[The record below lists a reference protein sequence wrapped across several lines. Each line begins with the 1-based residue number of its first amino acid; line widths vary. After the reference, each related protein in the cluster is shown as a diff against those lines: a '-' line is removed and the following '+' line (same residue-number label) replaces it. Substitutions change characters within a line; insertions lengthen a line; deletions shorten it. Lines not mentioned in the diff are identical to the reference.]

1 MTISSFGSPELFNS
15 DGNHDADAG
24 TGEPDFPDQYSPD
37 NPYGFGYTPG
47 IEGNDAAEGRV
58 NSMQPVASEPFSDI
72 VVDASPFGGDVDS
85 SGGSGPWQNV

>member
-37 NPYGFGYTPG
+37 NPLGYGYIAGAS
-47 IEGNDAAEGRV
+47 GNGAAEGRV
-58 NSMQPVASEPFSDI
+58 NSMQPVDSEPFSDI

-85 SGGSGPWQNV
+85 SGGSGPWQNI